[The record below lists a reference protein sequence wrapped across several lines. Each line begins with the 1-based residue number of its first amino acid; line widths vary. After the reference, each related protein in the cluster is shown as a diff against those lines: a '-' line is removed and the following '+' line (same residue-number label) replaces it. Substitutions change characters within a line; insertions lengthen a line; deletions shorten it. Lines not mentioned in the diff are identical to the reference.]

1 MRDAGMRQGMGMP
14 GSPGALRGLTGA
26 ASRPAV
32 ASLGSSLFQLGNGRG
47 TVRRETGTGAGRQ
60 GGSRHSQAPCQEAVG
75 FDSGSATFYPSWEQG
90 AEPGAAGAEP
100 CKPLPDAR
108 QEGAR
113 GRRAATR
120 GGPGSARSYG
130 GSRRC
135 PGRGGSAGAGRA
147 ARLGVRVVLL
157 CHVLLQRGK
166 RLHGPR
172 AEGTATVWGQRD
184 PLPVPVAL
192 WVSPTSGG
200 LQGGAVPSRCAGC
213 GAPVFPGQGKEAQ
226 SSSLSHSILL
236 PGMAGLGSP
245 AGTEPRSCSLPSEQ
259 AASECLAFSA
269 CPEQPSSAAPMC
281 HASSSSSARGSSMS
295 GCPVRPPATSP
306 LAQLGTNPLCEHTQR
321 TLQRR
326 RSPSRL
332 LILPRHP
339 GPVNGGIVRS
349 RGRCRERG
357 HGWQHGA
364 RNPHVC
370 LALESPCQPCPV
382 WRAGDGHPCP
392 HPPLAGCDG
401 TSPSPADLDKLL
413 SDLRSFLL
421 ILDQESLS
429 AVARAKKKSVADLLS
444 RLQTPLSE
452 DAEYM
457 IMRCLSPS
465 PGTPQGRASPGTRTA
480 DATGGRACECRPA
493 STLSLHGGSKVPG
506 DSPSPPADDSY
517 EDAEPLGP
525 GRCTGSG
532 GADTDSSHYESY
544 GEDEDGVT
552 DRAHYLRRP
561 PAAGPDAEPPGRPE
575 AQLCGFLWR
584 KRWLGQWAKQLF
596 IVREHVLLCFRCAA
610 DPQPVLELDLRG
622 CRVTYKAKRGKK
634 MPHALKVTG
643 TAGEALV
650 IGFQSRQQAED
661 WRKVIEEVSSDAPSG
676 LAAIGVPASP
686 SSRLGRAAGS
696 QIGKEDEEEDCSR
709 QSPARSPRPG
719 EDAKGGFLAVRLR
732 GRWQRLWCAVRQ
744 GALRM
749 FPEPGGAQRP
759 VCALR
764 LEGCEVS
771 PGTAAS
777 SPQRL
782 RIRIAQRGRE
792 LALLQTHSDEER
804 EAWLKTLRARGGG
817 EPASNSPRTETP
829 RLSDASSCPAA
840 GGLLLR
846 RVPTPNAYMD
856 DPFGQLPPA
865 EAPKH
870 LYSNV
875 ERLQQL
881 QQNLDR
887 AAQGQCKR
895 PVSALPTGACRNAP
909 GSALPSQAASAAA
922 LRGRAASPQ
931 RAKVSPELQSR
942 DLSRSQRTLTLP
954 ERKGA
959 RDGLDIL
966 IGKRAFPK
974 LEEKVGQLERACR
987 MKGRLKAGSEMN
999 LLAIGK
1005 SLKGHIAATASSAG
1019 SEQGSFLTPLLKRTA
1034 SAKSAL
1040 KPSPSP
1046 VIVEKGKVLQK
1057 RKEWEMKSAM

>member
-1 MRDAGMRQGMGMP
+1 
-14 GSPGALRGLTGA
+14 
-26 ASRPAV
+26 
-32 ASLGSSLFQLGNGRG
+32 
-47 TVRRETGTGAGRQ
+47 
-60 GGSRHSQAPCQEAVG
+60 
-75 FDSGSATFYPSWEQG
+75 
-90 AEPGAAGAEP
+90 
-100 CKPLPDAR
+100 
-108 QEGAR
+108 
-113 GRRAATR
+113 
-120 GGPGSARSYG
+120 
-130 GSRRC
+130 
-135 PGRGGSAGAGRA
+135 
-147 ARLGVRVVLL
+147 
-157 CHVLLQRGK
+157 
-166 RLHGPR
+166 
-172 AEGTATVWGQRD
+172 
-184 PLPVPVAL
+184 
-192 WVSPTSGG
+192 
-200 LQGGAVPSRCAGC
+200 
-213 GAPVFPGQGKEAQ
+213 
-226 SSSLSHSILL
+226 
-236 PGMAGLGSP
+236 
-245 AGTEPRSCSLPSEQ
+245 
-259 AASECLAFSA
+259 
-269 CPEQPSSAAPMC
+269 
-281 HASSSSSARGSSMS
+281 
-295 GCPVRPPATSP
+295 
-306 LAQLGTNPLCEHTQR
+306 
-321 TLQRR
+321 
-326 RSPSRL
+326 
-332 LILPRHP
+332 
-339 GPVNGGIVRS
+339 
-349 RGRCRERG
+349 
-357 HGWQHGA
+357 
-364 RNPHVC
+364 
-370 LALESPCQPCPV
+370 
-382 WRAGDGHPCP
+382 
-392 HPPLAGCDG
+392 
-401 TSPSPADLDKLL
+401 
-413 SDLRSFLL
+413 
-421 ILDQESLS
+421 
-429 AVARAKKKSVADLLS
+429 
-444 RLQTPLSE
+444 
-452 DAEYM
+452 M

-465 PGTPQGRASPGTRTA
+465 AGTPQGRASPVPLFSPGTRMV
-480 DATGGRACECRPA
+480 DGTGGRACECCPV

-506 DSPSPPADDSY
+506 ISPFPPADDSY

-561 PAAGPDAEPPGRPE
+561 PAAGPDAEPLGRPE

-622 CRVTYKAKRGKK
+622 CHVAYKAKRGKK
-634 MPHALKVTG
+634 MPHSLKVTG

-676 LAAIGVPASP
+676 LAAISIPASP

-696 QIGKEDEEEDCSR
+696 QLSKEEEDCSQ

-771 PGTAAS
+771 PGAAAG

-792 LALLQTHSDEER
+792 LALLQTCSDEER

-817 EPASNSPRTETP
+817 EPAGDGAPTETP
-829 RLSDASSCPAA
+829 RLGDASSCPAA

-856 DPFGQLPPA
+856 DPFGQLPPT
-865 EAPKH
+865 EVPKH

-881 QQNLDR
+881 QQSLDR
-887 AAQGQCKR
+887 AVPGQRKR
-895 PVSALPTGACRNAP
+895 PVSALPAGACSNAL
-909 GSALPSQAASAAA
+909 GSAASAAA
-922 LRGRAASPQ
+922 LRDRAARPQ
-931 RAKVSPELQSR
+931 RAKVSPELRSR
-942 DLSRSQRTLTLP
+942 DLSQSQRTLTLP

-1019 SEQGSFLTPLLKRTA
+1019 SEGSFLTPLLKRTA

-1046 VIVEKGKVLQK
+1046 VLVEKGKVLQK